1 MAHDLTTDQ
10 AEHPDV
16 ARYRAAPSAAA
27 ESETLSAHFLRD
39 LMMECGADDCGF
51 VAADDPSIG
60 PQSAWI
66 EALLPGARSLVAF
79 VCRMNR
85 DTVRTSV
92 RSVANEEFHQTYDDV
107 NQVARRAVRRLEEM
121 GIGAVNPA
129 AAFPMEA
136 QAYPAGMRVISHKP
150 IAEAAGL
157 GKMGLHRNVIHP
169 RFGSFV
175 LLGTIVIDRAIDMPS
190 KPLDYAPCLDCK
202 LCVAACPVEAI
213 GMDGTFNFSACYTH
227 NYREFMGGFV
237 DWVHQ
242 VVDAEDADDYDKRV
256 TPGESVSMWQSLSFK
271 PGYKAAYCLSVCPA
285 GSDVLG
291 PFIED
296 RIDYRKRTLD
306 PLLAKPE
313 TVYVLKGSDAEESI
327 PRRLK
332 TKQIKVVDYS
342 ISSDDPFSFLFGLTL
357 TFQRRKARGLDA
369 ILALTISDRGPLTAT
384 LRVHASRIEI
394 DFKAP
399 EVSDAS
405 LMLDWQTLQTIF
417 RDGVSVADAM
427 ATHGATLTG
436 DIATAQAIRNCF
448 PIYRAA
454 ARLTSVQSGDA
465 ATS

>member
-1 MAHDLTTDQ
+1 MAHDL
-10 AEHPDV
+10 AAGANEHPDV
-16 ARYRAAPSAAA
+16 ARYRAGQAITDNGPLPAS
-27 ESETLSAHFLRD
+27 FLRD
-39 LMMECGADDCGF
+39 LMLDCGADDCGF
-51 VAADDPSIG
+51 VAVSDPAVAN
-60 PQSAWI
+60 QQAWI
-66 EALLPGARSLVAF
+66 GALLPGAKSLISF
-79 VCRMNR
+79 VVRMNR

-107 NQVARRAVRRLEEM
+107 NHVARKAVRRLEEM
-121 GIGAVNPA
+121 GLGAVNPA

-169 RFGSFV
+169 RFGSFI
-175 LLGTIVIDRAIDMPS
+175 LLGTIVIDREIDTLS
-190 KPLDYAPCLDCK
+190 QPLDYAPCLDCK

-213 GMDGTFNFSACYTH
+213 GMDGSFNFSACYTH

-242 VVDAEDADDYDKRV
+242 VVEAEDADDYDKRV

-296 RIDYRKRTLD
+296 RVEYRKRILD

-327 PRRLK
+327 PQRLK
-332 TKQIKVVDYS
+332 SKEVKLVDYN

-357 TFQRRKARGLDA
+357 TFQRRKSRGLDA
-369 ILALTISDRGPLTAT
+369 TLALVIEDKGPLPAT
-384 LRVHASRIEI
+384 IRVHASRVEVE
-394 DFKAP
+394 FKAP
-399 EVSDAS
+399 EKADAE
-405 LMLDWQTLQTIF
+405 LRLTWATLGKIF
-417 RDGVSVADAM
+417 RDGVTVEEAVAR
-427 ATHGATLTG
+427 HGATLTG
-436 DIATAQAIRNCF
+436 DAATAQAIRRCF
-448 PIYRAA
+448 PVYRVPAEA
-454 ARLTSVQSGDA
+454 
-465 ATS
+465 

>member
-1 MAHDLTTDQ
+1 MAHDMTADGN
-10 AEHPDV
+10 EHPDV
-16 ARYRAAPSAAA
+16 ARYRAAAHGEARPD
-27 ESETLSAHFLRD
+27 TLSAAFLRD
-39 LMMECGADDCGF
+39 LMHECGADDCGF
-51 VAADDPSIG
+51 VTVGNPAIAD
-60 PQSAWI
+60 QQAWI
-66 EALLPGARSLVAF
+66 GALLPGARSLVSF

-92 RSVANEEFHQTYDDV
+92 RSVANEEFHQTYDEV
-107 NQVARRAVRRLEEM
+107 NIIARKAVRRLEEM

-169 RFGSFV
+169 RFGSFI
-175 LLGTIVIDRAIDMPS
+175 LLGTIVIDREIDTLS
-190 KPLDYAPCLDCK
+190 TALDYAPCLDCK

-213 GMDGTFNFSACYTH
+213 GMDGSFNFSACYTH

-242 VVDAEDADDYDKRV
+242 LVDSEDAEDYDRRV

-296 RIDYRKRTLD
+296 RVEYRKRILD

-313 TVYVLKGSDAEESI
+313 TVYVLKGSDAEESV

-332 TKQIKVVDYS
+332 SKQTKIVDYN
-342 ISSDDPFSFLFGLTL
+342 IPSDNPFGFLFGLTL
-357 TFQRRKARGLDA
+357 TFQRRKARGVEA
-369 ILALTISDRGPLTAT
+369 TLALTISDHGPLAAT
-384 LRVHASRIEI
+384 VRVHGNRMEVE
-394 DFKAP
+394 FKPP
-399 EVSDAS
+399 ETPDAA
-405 LMLDWQTLQTIF
+405 LTLDWKTLQAIF
-417 RDGVSVADAM
+417 RDDVPLAA
-427 ATHGATLTG
+427 AIAEHGATLTG
-436 DIATAQAIRNCF
+436 DIAAAEAIRNCF

-454 ARLTSVQSGDA
+454 A
-465 ATS
+465 

>member
-1 MAHDLTTDQ
+1 MAHDL
-10 AEHPDV
+10 AMEGSEHPDV
-16 ARYRAAPSAAA
+16 ARYRAAQVIPDSGPLSAA
-27 ESETLSAHFLRD
+27 FLRN
-39 LMMECGADDCGF
+39 LMLDCGADDCGF
-51 VAADDPSIG
+51 VAVGDPTIANQQG
-60 PQSAWI
+60 WI
-66 EALLPGARSLVAF
+66 DALLPGAKTLISF

-92 RSVANEEFHQTYDDV
+92 RSVANEEFHQTYDEV
-107 NQVARRAVRRLEEM
+107 NIVARKAVRRLEEM
-121 GIGAVNPA
+121 GLGAVNPA

-157 GKMGLHRNVIHP
+157 GRMGLHRNVIHP
-169 RFGSFV
+169 RFGSFI
-175 LLGTIVIDRAIDMPS
+175 LLGTIVIDREVDTLSRA
-190 KPLDYAPCLDCK
+190 LDYAPCLDCK

-213 GMDGTFNFSACYTH
+213 GMDGSFNFSACYTH

-242 VVDAEDADDYDKRV
+242 VVEAEDADDYDKRV

-296 RIDYRKRTLD
+296 RVEYRKRILD
-306 PLLAKPE
+306 PLLAKSE

-332 TKQIKVVDYS
+332 AKEVKLVDYN

-369 ILALTISDRGPLTAT
+369 TLALVIEDKGPLTAT
-384 LRVHASRIEI
+384 IRVRASRVEVE
-394 DFKAP
+394 FKAP
-399 EVSDAS
+399 EKADAE
-405 LMLDWQTLQTIF
+405 LRLTWATLGKIF
-417 RDGVSVADAM
+417 RDGVTVEEAA
-427 ATHGATLTG
+427 AHHGATLTG
-436 DIATAQAIRNCF
+436 DAATAQAIRRCF
-448 PIYRAA
+448 PVYRVPVEA
-454 ARLTSVQSGDA
+454 
-465 ATS
+465 

>member
-1 MAHDLTTDQ
+1 MAHDLAAGTD
-10 AEHPDV
+10 EHPDV
-16 ARYRAAPSAAA
+16 ARYRAGRAIQDNGPLAA
-27 ESETLSAHFLRD
+27 SFLRE
-39 LMMECGADDCGF
+39 LMLDCGADDCGF
-51 VAADDPSIG
+51 VAVSDPAIAD
-60 PQSAWI
+60 QQAWI
-66 EALLPGARSLVAF
+66 GALLPGAKSLVSF

-107 NQVARRAVRRLEEM
+107 NIVARKAVRRLEEM
-121 GIGAVNPA
+121 GLGAVNPA

-157 GKMGLHRNVIHP
+157 GKMGLHRNVTHP
-169 RFGSFV
+169 RFGSFI
-175 LLGTIVIDRAIDMPS
+175 LLGTIVIDREVDTVSA
-190 KPLDYAPCLDCK
+190 PLDYAPCLDCK

-213 GMDGTFNFSACYTH
+213 GMDGSFNFSACYTH

-296 RIDYRKRTLD
+296 RVEYRKRILD

-327 PRRLK
+327 PQRLK
-332 TKQIKVVDYS
+332 SKEVKLVDYN
-342 ISSDDPFSFLFGLTL
+342 IPSDDPFSFLFGLTL

-369 ILALTISDRGPLTAT
+369 TLALVIEDKGPQPAAIRVRQSRVEVEFQAPEKADAELRLTWET
-384 LRVHASRIEI
+384 LRR
-394 DFKAP
+394 
-399 EVSDAS
+399 
-405 LMLDWQTLQTIF
+405 IF
-417 RDGVSVADAM
+417 RDGMTVEEAVANC
-427 ATHGATLTG
+427 GATLTG
-436 DIATAQAIRNCF
+436 DVATAQAIRRCF
-448 PIYRAA
+448 PVYR
-454 ARLTSVQSGDA
+454 VPVDA
-465 ATS
+465 

>member
-1 MAHDLTTDQ
+1 MAHDL
-10 AEHPDV
+10 AAGANEHPDV
-16 ARYRAAPSAAA
+16 ARYRAGQAIRDNGPLPAS
-27 ESETLSAHFLRD
+27 FLRD
-39 LMMECGADDCGF
+39 LMLDCGADDCGF
-51 VAADDPSIG
+51 VAVSDPTVAN
-60 PQSAWI
+60 QQAWI
-66 EALLPGARSLVAF
+66 GALLPGAKSLISF
-79 VCRMNR
+79 VVRMNR

-107 NQVARRAVRRLEEM
+107 NHVARKAVRRLEEM
-121 GIGAVNPA
+121 GFGAVNPA

-169 RFGSFV
+169 RFGSFI
-175 LLGTIVIDRAIDMPS
+175 LLGTIVIDREIDTLS
-190 KPLDYAPCLDCK
+190 QPLDYAPCLDCK

-213 GMDGTFNFSACYTH
+213 GMDGSFNFSACYTH

-242 VVDAEDADDYDKRV
+242 VVEAEDADDYDKRV

-296 RIDYRKRTLD
+296 RVEYRKRILD
-306 PLLAKPE
+306 PLLAKAE

-327 PRRLK
+327 PQRLK
-332 TKQIKVVDYS
+332 SKEVKLVDYN

-369 ILALTISDRGPLTAT
+369 TLALVIEDKGPLPATIRVRQSRVEVEFQAPEKADAELRLTWET
-384 LRVHASRIEI
+384 LRR
-394 DFKAP
+394 
-399 EVSDAS
+399 
-405 LMLDWQTLQTIF
+405 IF
-417 RDGVSVADAM
+417 RDGMTVEEAVANC
-427 ATHGATLTG
+427 GATPTG
-436 DIATAQAIRNCF
+436 DVATAQAIRRCF
-448 PIYRAA
+448 PVYR
-454 ARLTSVQSGDA
+454 VPVDA
-465 ATS
+465 

>member
-1 MAHDLTTDQ
+1 MAHDL
-10 AEHPDV
+10 AAGANEHPDV
-16 ARYRAAPSAAA
+16 ARWRAGEVLQDSGPLPAS
-27 ESETLSAHFLRD
+27 FLRD
-39 LMMECGADDCGF
+39 LMLECGADDCGF
-51 VAADDPSIG
+51 VAVSDPAIAN
-60 PQSAWI
+60 QQAWI
-66 EALLPGARSLVAF
+66 GALLPGAKSLISF

-107 NQVARRAVRRLEEM
+107 NIVARKAVRRLEEM
-121 GIGAVNPA
+121 GLGAVNPA

-157 GKMGLHRNVIHP
+157 GRMGLHRNVIHP
-169 RFGSFV
+169 RFGSFI
-175 LLGTIVIDRAIDMPS
+175 LLGTIVIDREIDTVS
-190 KPLDYAPCLDCK
+190 TPLDYAPCLDCK

-213 GMDGTFNFSACYTH
+213 GMDGSFNFSACYTH

-242 VVDAEDADDYDKRV
+242 VVEAEDADDYDRRV

-296 RIDYRKRTLD
+296 RVEYRKRILD
-306 PLLAKPE
+306 PLLAKRE

-327 PRRLK
+327 PQRLK
-332 TKQIKVVDYS
+332 SKEVKLVDYN

-369 ILALTISDRGPLTAT
+369 TLALVIEDKGPQPAAI
-384 LRVHASRIEI
+384 RVRQSRVEVE
-394 DFKAP
+394 FKAP
-399 EVSDAS
+399 EKADVELRLA
-405 LMLDWQTLQTIF
+405 WATLGKIF
-417 RDGVSVADAM
+417 RDGMTVEEAVAN
-427 ATHGATLTG
+427 HGATLTG
-436 DIATAQAIRNCF
+436 DAATAQAIRRCF
-448 PIYRAA
+448 PVYRVPAEA
-454 ARLTSVQSGDA
+454 
-465 ATS
+465 